1 MGRRHR
7 RAPAAE
13 PRPLGGAHQ
22 DVEEHPDGDWVVR
35 RITGSS
41 STKTYRCPGCD
52 QEIRPATPHVVAWP
66 ADGAAGEQD
75 RRHWHSACWDARGR
89 RGPVPQR
96 GRGPR
101 H

>member
-1 MGRRHR
+1 MARRNR
-7 RAPAAE
+7 RAPDAE
-13 PRPLGGAHQ
+13 PRPAGGAHQ
-22 DVEEHPDGDWVVR
+22 EVEEHPDGDWTVR

-66 ADGAAGEQD
+66 ADRPAGED
-75 RRHWHSACWDARGR
+75 ARRHWHTACWSARGR
-89 RGPVPQR
+89 RTPNTAR

-101 H
+101 Y